1 MKERKKKRET
11 IASNIDRHLNDI
23 IVTRIDTSLCV
34 KTCIQNRGIHRNLAR
49 IRDGRGIEGG
59 DTSARSG
66 KSGDTLVMRFV
77 PATVISNV

>member
-1 MKERKKKRET
+1 MKERRRERLSLLT
-11 IASNIDRHLNDI
+11 SIRHLNDI